1 MSLKMGSRYTSWRP
15 LLNTLF
21 DQQRAVMSRVNS
33 IYPVIPSTLQKKH
46 YSVIKSNAHNY
57 DAVNIK
63 TPVTGILK
71 PYGQRSSC
79 GHWWFFDQAK
89 YLHCASTLSDR
100 KVNEVL
106 VAKQLS
112 RAFSSFTVPL
122 QNKERSSGD
131 QKLHYDRNFITEQ
144 RALNEYL
151 LKPEDLRFLRVTIRR
166 SAYDHAPPDKV
177 YWRKDVEA
185 RAIARWGSLERVE
198 LEREILREANEKE
211 AKFPSYK
218 QIIMN
223 RLREREKKAR
233 EAEMS
238 RAKWPVRNL
247 QFERE
252 KAGVTGES
260 GRVVL
265 SAIAINTANF
275 GCKVF
280 AWVMTGSH
288 SMFSEAIHSLADT
301 LNQIILAYGIHYS
314 TKNPNKNH
322 PYGYSNMQYVTAL
335 ISAVGIFCLGA
346 GLSGYHGIQ
355 GLYHPS
361 TEVES
366 IPLAL
371 GILGVSFV
379 SESITLYMAI
389 RTIRKSAREQGMSF
403 REFVW
408 SGWDPCVNVVL
419 LEDIAAVTGVAVAG
433 GCMGLSHYTGSHI
446 PDAMGSI
453 IIASLLASVASF
465 MIYSNSQALVGRS
478 IPDDRLEVLNK
489 ELEGDIMVRQVYDVK
504 GIDMGNGIVRY
515 KAEVDFDGRE
525 LSRAYLNKQNMQV
538 IMHHMNSVKN
548 EKEAEEFLLNHG
560 ENIVDCL
567 GSEVDRI
574 EKNLK
579 TLHPEVRHVDLE
591 VL

>member
-1 MSLKMGSRYTSWRP
+1 MRLRIGFSVRALKPILAQNKICDNPKYFTQCFATFQIYSKDGAAHANIKNSDVANKRSNSQCFDEVKAVQFSTSSQKGQLCCGLP
-15 LLNTLF
+15 LLGLKSSNFETPSKLFTTITGTL
-21 DQQRAVMSRVNS
+21 
-33 IYPVIPSTLQKKH
+33 
-46 YSVIKSNAHNY
+46 KS
-57 DAVNIK
+57 K
-63 TPVTGILK
+63 ETPHT
-71 PYGQRSSC
+71 
-79 GHWWFFDQAK
+79 A
-89 YLHCASTLSDR
+89 
-100 KVNEVL
+100 
-106 VAKQLS
+106 
-112 RAFSSFTVPL
+112 
-122 QNKERSSGD
+122 GD
-131 QKLHYDRNFITEQ
+131 KKLHYDRNFITEK
-144 RALNEYL
+144 RAINEYL
-151 LKPEDLRFLRVTIRR
+151 LKAEDLRGLRVTIRR
-166 SAYDHAPPDKV
+166 SAFDHAPPDRV
-177 YWRKDVEA
+177 YWRKDVES
-185 RAIARWGSLERVE
+185 RAVSKWGSLERVE
-198 LEREILREANEKE
+198 LEREIKEQKEEEAN
-211 AKFPSYK
+211 FPIYQK
-218 QIIMN
+218 LVIN
-223 RLREREKKAR
+223 KLKEREIAR
-233 EAEMS
+233 MD
-238 RAKWPVRNL
+238 RANWPVRNL
-247 QFERE
+247 QFERDKA
-252 KAGVTGES
+252 KAGITGES

-314 TKNPNKNH
+314 TKNPNKSH

-355 GLYHPS
+355 GLYHPN
-361 TEVES
+361 TEINS
-366 IPLAL
+366 LPLAL
-371 GILGVSFV
+371 GILGASFV

-389 RTIRKSAREQGMSF
+389 RSIRKSALEQGTTF
-403 REFVW
+403 TEYVW

-419 LEDIAAVTGVAVAG
+419 LEDIAAVTGVCVAG
-433 GCMGLSHYTGSHI
+433 ACMGLSHVTGSHVY
-446 PDAMGSI
+446 DAAGSI

-478 IPDDRLEVLNK
+478 IPEDRIEVLNK

-525 LSRAYLNKQNMQV
+525 LARSYLTKQNMQQ
-538 IMHHMNSVKN
+538 IMLAMQKVKT
-548 EKEAEEFLLNHG
+548 EEEAQEFLLNHG